1 MVDPKTNQRRGKGEG
16 RIPNPR
22 SKSLFGEEKS
32 RPKSEEG
39 KGDNLGELESNKRR
53 VGTLTLTLFSHS
65 DELEKKRKKNRG
77 WNRTLTLDP
86 DSIRMNS
93 KGKNRIS

>member
-22 SKSLFGEEKS
+22 SKSLFEEEKN

-39 KGDNLGELESNKRR
+39 KGDNLGELESNKKTRI
-53 VGTLTLTLFSHS
+53 GF
-65 DELEKKRKKNRG
+65 
-77 WNRTLTLDP
+77 NRTPTLGP
-86 DSIRMNS
+86 LF
-93 KGKNRIS
+93 G

>member
-39 KGDNLGELESNKRR
+39 EGDNLGELESNK
-53 VGTLTLTLFSHS
+53 
-65 DELEKKRKKNRG
+65 KKHESG
-77 WNRTLTLDP
+77 STEP
-86 DSIRMNS
+86 
-93 KGKNRIS
+93 